1 MTGIW
6 VPWRLG
12 ATAREQQIRRQGR
25 KVKGRVKAVEARA
38 QAVKKARRKLLRDAR
53 AGKITR
59 QEYLKQLRA
68 LDK

>member
-1 MTGIW
+1 MTAIW

-25 KVKGRVKAVEARA
+25 KVKGRVKAVEAHA

-59 QEYLKQLRA
+59 QEYLKAVRNLTR
-68 LDK
+68 